1 MQQGVPL
8 TMALLTAA
16 GKAPVSRRL
25 HSATVMG
32 TEVVIFG
39 GISMEDNSDL
49 NDLCYLT
56 KVILA
61 CMGARA
67 GV

>member
-1 MQQGVPL
+1 M
-8 TMALLTAA
+8 
-16 GKAPVSRRL
+16 SRRL

-32 TEVVIFG
+32 IDLVIFG

-61 CMGARA
+61 CMCVLVLVSGCQAQPI
-67 GV
+67 